1 MNAAIGKNTRV
12 DLPNVRAVEHQ
23 QYPSVARLRFWVGVW
38 WKEHRMGK
46 GWEGA
51 RILGLDVGLS
61 TQYLAADW
69 GELPETVG
77 WLLARAKVAITV
89 E

>member
-38 WKEHRMGK
+38 WEEHRMGK
-46 GWEGA
+46 G
-51 RILGLDVGLS
+51 VGRCQNLS
-61 TQYLAADW
+61 
-69 GELPETVG
+69 
-77 WLLARAKVAITV
+77 RS
-89 E
+89 